1 VYVNEAAVV
10 VPTLDDCQYLN
21 TVGHPE
27 IPQYWFAVKVC
38 VLPTV
43 QLNVCDVVIWFP
55 STVMEFSPDGTDAMV
70 IETAFRVI
78 RYTAVTVSPE
88 DGTV

>member
-1 VYVNEAAVV
+1 VYVNDAALV

-38 VLPTV
+38 VLPAV
-43 QLNVCDVVIWFP
+43 QLNVCGVVIWVP

-70 IETAFRVI
+70 IENAFCVI
-78 RYTAVTVSPE
+78 WYTAVTVSAE
-88 DGTV
+88 EGTV